1 MMSSDFPEDTKFQL
15 QKIKKEIDLKSDSP
29 DHV

>member
-1 MMSSDFPEDTKFQL
+1 MMNSDFPEDTKFQL
-15 QKIKKEIDLKSDSP
+15 QKIKKAIDLKSDSP